1 MKEKIL
7 EHVEKNKDEIIET
20 SKRFISINS
29 VNPRAGG
36 PGEKEVAEW
45 LESYLKT
52 MKFDEIKRYDAP
64 DDIVEYGFRPNIVA
78 IYKGT
83 SPERTIWFITHM
95 DKVPEGDL
103 SLWDH
108 DPFDPVIKDGKIY
121 GRGAEDNGSSL
132 VATLHGLKT
141 LMDLN
146 IRPKNNIALVFVSDE
161 ETGSDYG
168 IKYLVKQ
175 GIFDKNDWYYVP
187 DSGNPEGSFIEIAE
201 KSILWLK
208 IVTEGKQAHAS
219 APTVAKNAHRA
230 AIYFAK
236 ELDEFLHEKYV
247 AKDPLFNIPFSTFE
261 PTKKEHN
268 VDNINTIPGTDIMYF
283 DCRILPQ
290 YDLNEILADV
300 ENIKKKYEE
309 KFGVK
314 IHIETPQMEKAPDPT
329 PADHPSVLKLKEA
342 IKELRNIDA
351 TVGGIGGGTCAAI
364 LREAGL
370 PALVWGTMDHTAH
383 QPNEYIK
390 IEHLIADTKIYAYLM
405 ANF

>member
-1 MKEKIL
+1 MEIIN
-7 EHVEKNKDEIIET
+7 HVEKISDEIVNAL
-20 SKRFISINS
+20 KKFISINS

-36 PGEKEVAEW
+36 SGEKEVAEW

-52 MKFDEIKRYDAP
+52 LKFDEVKRYDAP
-64 DDIVEYGFRPNIVA
+64 DDVVEYGFRPNVVA
-78 IYKGT
+78 LYKGT

-108 DPFDPVIKDGKIY
+108 DPFDPVVKDGKIY

-132 VATLHGLKT
+132 IATLFGVKT

-146 IRPKNNIALVFVSDE
+146 IKPKNNIGLVFVSDE

-168 IKYLVKQ
+168 IKYLLKQ
-175 GIFDKNDWYYVP
+175 KIFDKNDWFYVP
-187 DSGNPEGSFIEIAE
+187 DSGNKDGSFIEIAE

-219 APTVAKNAHRA
+219 TPNVAKNAHRA

-236 ELDEFLHEKYV
+236 ELDEFLHEKYN
-247 AKDPLFNIPFSTFE
+247 AIDEMFGRTPISTFE

-283 DCRILPQ
+283 DCRVLPQ
-290 YDLNEILADV
+290 YDLNEILNDV
-300 ENIKKKYEE
+300 NKIKEKYEL
-309 KFGVK
+309 KFDVK
-314 IHIETPQMEKAPDPT
+314 IAIEVHQMEVAPKPT
-329 PADHPSVLKLKEA
+329 PAEHPMVLKLKESV
-342 IKELRNIDA
+342 ESLRNVK
-351 TVGGIGGGTCAAI
+351 TFVGGIGGGTCAAI
-364 LREAGL
+364 LRHESL
-370 PALVWGTMDHTAH
+370 PAVVWGTMDHTAH
-383 QPNEYIK
+383 QPNEYIR
-390 IEHLIADTKIYAYLM
+390 IEHLIEDTKVYAHLM
-405 ANF
+405 NNL